1 MLLNYNVLQYNQKIF
16 WELLK
21 HHNFTSIK
29 VSSHSKLF
37 KLQKKIHQNLLC
49 PSFLMYHQYY

>member
-29 VSSHSKLF
+29 VSSET
-37 KLQKKIHQNLLC
+37 I
-49 PSFLMYHQYY
+49 